1 MRTTHFFMSITNI
14 LALTFIL
21 LACSKS
27 KDSQILATENLYDIQ
42 QEPQATEEK
51 RAKYN
56 YLALGDSYTVG
67 QNVDASESFPAQLE
81 KLLEKNLNAK
91 INTDLVATTGWRTDN
106 LIDGIK
112 SSSLEPVYDFVTL
125 LIGVNNQYQGQP
137 FSQYEEEFPLLLE
150 RALKFTGNDP
160 SKVIVISIPD
170 YGYTPFGENGGMQA
184 ISKDIDT
191 YNAFAESTASLK
203 NVAYVNITDISRQ
216 GLDQPEL
223 VADDGLHPSGK
234 AYKMFVD
241 RIAPF
246 IVSALKD

>member
-21 LACSKS
+21 FACSKGEHS
-27 KDSQILATENLYDIQ
+27 PLMADANLNVIQ
-42 QEPQATEEK
+42 QEPQDTDAK
-51 RAKYN
+51 RGKYD

-67 QNVDASESFPAQLE
+67 QNVDTSESFPKQLE

-91 INTDLVATTGWRTDN
+91 INTDIVATTGWRTDN
-106 LIDGIK
+106 LIDGIEN
-112 SSSLEPVYDFVTL
+112 SSLNSLYDFVTL

-137 FSQYEEEFPLLLE
+137 FSQYEEEFPKLLDQ
-150 RALKFTGNDP
+150 AIAFAGNDP
-160 SKVIVISIPD
+160 SRVIVVSIPD
-170 YGYTPFGENGGMQA
+170 YGYTPFGENNGMQT
-184 ISKDIDT
+184 ISKDIDA
-191 YNAFAESTASLK
+191 YNAFAESTASLR
-203 NVAYVNITDISRQ
+203 NVTYVYITDISRQ

-246 IVSALKD
+246 ITSALKD

>member
-1 MRTTHFFMSITNI
+1 MQTFRFFMSTTNI

-27 KDSQILATENLYDIQ
+27 EDLSVMANENPTRKQ
-42 QEPQATEEK
+42 QESEDTNEK
-51 RAKYN
+51 KTKYT

-67 QNVDASESFPAQLE
+67 QNVDTSQSFPAQLE

-91 INTDLVATTGWRTDN
+91 INTDMVATTGWRTDD
-106 LIDGIK
+106 LIDGINN
-112 SSSLEPVYDFVTL
+112 SSLEPVYDFVTL

-137 FSQYEEEFPLLLE
+137 FSQYEEEFPELLDQ
-150 RALKFTGNDP
+150 ALAFAGNDP
-160 SKVIVISIPD
+160 NKVIVISIPD
-170 YGYTPFGENGGMQA
+170 YGYTPFGENGGMQE
-184 ISKDIDT
+184 ISKDIDA
-191 YNAFAESTASLK
+191 YNTFAESTASLK
-203 NVAYVNITDISRQ
+203 NVNYVYITDISRE